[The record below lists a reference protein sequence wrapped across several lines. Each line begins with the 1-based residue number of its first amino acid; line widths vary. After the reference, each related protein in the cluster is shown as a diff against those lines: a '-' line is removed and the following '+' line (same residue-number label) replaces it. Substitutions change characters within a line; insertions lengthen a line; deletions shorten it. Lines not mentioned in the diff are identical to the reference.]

1 MYTSLKE
8 RFLGEDEII
17 ENLVVSHL
25 YTLLATQSSKK
36 NLTHQHN
43 PTNTICW
50 TIHRPNRGWYIRI
63 RSPGFPPGFFIPL
76 IPVPKTAQYHTEA
89 ALSFSCRT
97 NVPGATVQLNNTE
110 EKIHD
115 DDDHGGDSTMIQAAS
130 SSAAAT
136 SASIHHHHHHHSYPP
151 SPSTSRSNSISQCSS
166 LVKPPPTQITQFVL
180 APSSIPPL
188 QQRQQQSANNT
199 SFFARAFS
207 MLKSHQPS
215 HSSSFT
221 LSRLLAP
228 NPLSSPPPYASS
240 VPLTLEVASTDNNA
254 PLPLHPPLLVFHDR
268 TPFLTV
274 RTLTGLI
281 EIDDPEEQL
290 LGVDTSFWIA
300 IVLTYLEFLEER
312 EVSDILFVLTCKPKS

>member
-1 MYTSLKE
+1 LILE
-8 RFLGEDEII
+8 LFE
-17 ENLVVSHL
+17 
-25 YTLLATQSSKK
+25 KK
-36 NLTHQHN
+36 KKKKQHN

-50 TIHRPNRGWYIRI
+50 TIHRPSDHGWYIRI

-76 IPVPKTAQYHTEA
+76 IPVPQTAQYHTEA

-97 NVPGATVQLNNTE
+97 NVPGATVQLNKTE
-110 EKIHD
+110 ETTTHD
-115 DDDHGGDSTMIQAAS
+115 DDGGDIEAAS
-130 SSAAAT
+130 SSAA
-136 SASIHHHHHHHSYPP
+136 SIHHSYPP
-151 SPSTSRSNSISQCSS
+151 TPTGEKSSSSTSRSNSISQNPFLNS
-166 LVKPPPTQITQFVL
+166 LKPFPTQITQFVL
-180 APSSIPPL
+180 APSSIPPM
-188 QQRQQQSANNT
+188 QQQSANHT
-199 SFFARAFS
+199 SFFTRAFS
-207 MLKSHQPS
+207 ILKSHQSS
-215 HSSSFT
+215 HSNSFT

-240 VPLTLEVASTDNNA
+240 VQLTQEVASTDNS

-274 RTLTGLI
+274 RSLTGLI

-312 EVSDILFVLTCKPKS
+312 EVSVSFR